1 MPNAR
6 AIRLGSLNTELGET
20 RDFGRAYTLQNVDI
34 LKTNEISR
42 RKGLVRRLEAR
53 AAGPIRMLHSF
64 GGICGRFYSY
74 FDGGGLIS
82 IVGPSYWA
90 PTAFTA
96 TGAPPFIA
104 LNWKYQD
111 KNGHRTT
118 PPEGCTG
125 VKIYRST
132 SAFIDTFDTGT
143 LVYSGSGTSCVDD
156 TAAPAT
162 DTAIFY
168 TCYTVW
174 EDNSRIVDPKIVMA
188 WTYYI
193 PAGWYVL
200 DDFIYDAAGT
210 QYDAIPA
217 PEIVPSTGSLSD
229 DNGTSI
235 TNPGV
240 NRDRDEIE
248 KAEAEAAID
257 EDDPTL
263 SFSDSAERSALHN
276 VDLYWA
282 YNGPTK
288 YNSGYTSIYRSTTA
302 GSGISGTLIR
312 REANLYNVYTDTT
325 ADDYT
330 TQYYTFV
337 HSVDGVGIYTYEKT
351 VVAKTRSMSLSAPA
365 TAYSGV
371 AFNTTIQMTHW
382 DGTNN
387 TEYTPT
393 AALALTV
400 VGTATAISPTST
412 STSGWSLG
420 AKTVSTTLT
429 CVGEGS
435 TSIYATG
442 GGLTAGDTLLN
453 KVHTLTV
460 SITEDFMLGDTATL
474 TIQGVNWNGGNDTDY
489 VPSTQL
495 SLSIGNANT
504 LSTTVVPQT
513 GWSGGAKTMTL
524 SLTGSVYGA
533 DTITVSNAT
542 GDSGTDTFTF
552 RQLYFLD
559 TLPYSGDLV
568 GQGSWVASGVFPS
581 LLVGGGVA
589 YSAADSVIRT
599 AEVSGYDIT
608 SGSYVYGF
616 TISISMALAKPLA
629 EYGYFKA
636 RFYMYEQL
644 LLGAVLEHANLA
656 GTAEI
661 KFGAREVTVATWT
674 GSDSGTYTARAECV
688 YNPSGADEN
697 SMYINDVLVEDA
709 WFATELTYPRHLDL
723 SGLVPTATADVPAI
737 TMEMSSPYVYST

>member
-248 KAEAEAAID
+248 KAEAEAEID

-302 GSGISGTLIR
+302 GMGTRGALIR

-337 HSVDGVGIYTYEKT
+337 HSVDGVGIYTYEKSVAAKNRSFAVTLPASAYTGESISIT
-351 VVAKTRSMSLSAPA
+351 VQT
-365 TAYSGV
+365 
-371 AFNTTIQMTHW
+371 QHW
-382 DGTNN
+382 DGTTN
-387 TEYTPT
+387 TTYTPSSGPSLS
-393 AALALTV
+393 ASGSNTV
-400 VGTATAISPTST
+400 SPTSL
-412 STSGWSLG
+412 STSGWSSG
-420 AKTVSTTLT
+420 QTTQTITISGSTGGTGTVTVTDGTATGSDTIELTAVLLYDTFEYADGNLSGNSAWSSLSFDATNVNSFLVSGGVAISNPADYEGMSYDWYSGNKILYDIGNNASIDVNLTFSIGYGNLYTVIRFLTSTTLT
-429 CVGEGS
+429 
-435 TSIYATG
+435 TSPYVAARLLLYHSQTVIKTNNQMQLTSPSGYVENTSVSSDTSMTITLKRSGTTCYAYY
-442 GGLTAGDTLLN
+442 
-453 KVHTLTV
+453 
-460 SITEDFMLGDTATL
+460 
-474 TIQGVNWNGGNDTDY
+474 NGAQ
-489 VPSTQL
+489 V
-495 SLSIGNANT
+495 
-504 LSTTVVPQT
+504 LSTT
-513 GWSGGAKTMTL
+513 GW
-524 SLTGSVYGA
+524 
-533 DTITVSNAT
+533 
-542 GDSGTDTFTF
+542 
-552 RQLYFLD
+552 
-559 TLPYSGDLV
+559 P
-568 GQGSWVASGVFPS
+568 
-581 LLVGGGVA
+581 
-589 YSAADSVIRT
+589 
-599 AEVSGYDIT
+599 
-608 SGSYVYGF
+608 
-616 TISISMALAKPLA
+616 
-629 EYGYFKA
+629 
-636 RFYMYEQL
+636 
-644 LLGAVLEHANLA
+644 
-656 GTAEI
+656 
-661 KFGAREVTVATWT
+661 
-674 GSDSGTYTARAECV
+674 
-688 YNPSGADEN
+688 
-697 SMYINDVLVEDA
+697 
-709 WFATELTYPRHLDL
+709 ELTATIKRIDIYTIDQLGKTTINYIAL
-723 SGLVPTATADVPAI
+723 S
-737 TMEMSSPYVYST
+737 EE

>member
-1 MPNAR
+1 VPNSR

-20 RDFGRAYTLQNVDI
+20 RDFGRAFTLQNVDI

-104 LNWKYQD
+104 LSWQYQD

-118 PPEGCTG
+118 PPTGCTG

-143 LVYSGSGTSCVDD
+143 LVYSGNGTSCVDD

-162 DTAIFY
+162 DTAIYY

-174 EDNSRIVDPKIVMA
+174 EDNSRIVDPRIVMA

-200 DDFIYDAAGT
+200 DDFIYDASGT

-217 PEIVPSTGSLSD
+217 PEIPPSTGSLSD

-263 SFSDSAERSALHN
+263 SFNDSAERSALN
-276 VDLYWA
+276 TVDLYWA
-282 YNGPTK
+282 YNGPAK
-288 YNSGYTSIYRSTTA
+288 YNSGYTSIYRSTTS
-302 GSGISGTLIR
+302 GSGINGTLIR

-337 HSVDGVGIYTYEKT
+337 HNIDGVGIYTYEKT

-542 GDSGTDTFTF
+542 GDSGTDTFTY

-559 TLPYSGDLV
+559 TLPYSGNLV
-568 GQGSWVASGVFPS
+568 GQGSWIADGAYPS
-581 LLVGGGVA
+581 LLVGGGVTYPA
-589 YSAADSVIRT
+589 QDSTTYRAAVT
-599 AEVSGYDIT
+599 GHDIT
-608 SGSYVYGF
+608 SGSYVYGY
-616 TISISMALAKPLA
+616 TISISMTLTKDLD
-629 EYGYFKA
+629 EYLSFTC
-636 RFYMYEQL
+636 FLFMYAQL
-644 LLGAVLEHANLA
+644 NLRASLVHQDLA
-656 GTAEI
+656 GTATVQ
-661 KFGAREVTVATWT
+661 FGAVGSVYETWSGT
-674 GSDSGTYTARAECV
+674 NSGTYNVRYECV
-688 YNPSGADEN
+688 KLPSEADK
-697 SMYINDVLVEDA
+697 SYLYVNDVLLGA
-709 WFATELTYPRHLDL
+709 AATQELTYPRNILLTGYIPSASD
-723 SGLVPTATADVPAI
+723 DVPAVTI
-737 TMEMSSPYVYST
+737 QMSSPYIYSS